1 MNSADTP
8 REQQITDLSNATAFD
23 ANGDKVGSISDV
35 FINDATG
42 RPDFIEVNTGL
53 FGTGSSLVPLTG
65 SSLRDG
71 EIHLPFAKDRI
82 QDAPEVQDPT
92 ALSVDDKEAY
102 LRYYGLAGSGVEPV
116 AGTGDR
122 RQAHAPARPD
132 ASDAALIRSEERLNV
147 STRRRPTERVVLRK
161 YVVEE
166 MQTIEVPVRREE
178 YRIEREPI
186 TDTAGIGG
194 EDRVEDAHHDED
206 FASLVIYEERVKIEK
221 EIVPVERVTL
231 RKEIVR
237 ATATATEDVA
247 KERIAAEETR

>member
-8 REQQITDLSNATAFD
+8 RDQQIVDLTNATAYD
-23 ANGDKVGSISDV
+23 ANGDKIGSVSDV

-71 EIHLPFAKDRI
+71 EIHLPFAKERI
-82 QDAPEVQDPT
+82 KDAPDVQDPT

-102 LRYYGLAGSGVEPV
+102 LRYYGLAEPTAEVET
-116 AGTGDR
+116 GTGDR
-122 RQAHAPARPD
+122 RQAHAPAGADTPD
-132 ASDAALIRSEERLNV
+132 ADAALIRSEERLNV
-147 STRRRPTERVVLRK
+147 SKRRRPNERVVLRK

-166 MQTIEVPVRREE
+166 TQTIEVPVRREE

-186 TDTAGIGG
+186 TDAGAT
-194 EDRVEDAHHDED
+194 DASSGVVDED
-206 FASLVIYEERVKIEK
+206 SASLVIYEERVKIEK
-221 EIVPVERVTL
+221 EIVPVERITL

-237 ATATATEDVA
+237 DTATVSEDVA
-247 KERIAAEETR
+247 KERIEAEETR

>member
-8 REQQITDLSNATAFD
+8 REQQITDLSNATAYD
-23 ANGDKVGSISDV
+23 ANGDKIGSVSDV

-65 SSLRDG
+65 HSLREG
-71 EIHLPFAKDRI
+71 EIHLPFAKERI
-82 QDAPEVQDPT
+82 QDAPNVQDPT
-92 ALSVDDKEAY
+92 ALSVDEKEAY
-102 LRYYGLAGSGVEPV
+102 LRYYGLAEPAAEV
-116 AGTGDR
+116 AAGTGDR
-122 RQAHAPARPD
+122 REAHAPA
-132 ASDAALIRSEERLNV
+132 DAALIRSEERLNV
-147 STRRRPTERVVLRK
+147 SKRRRPTERVVLRK

-166 MQTIEVPVRREE
+166 TQTIEVPVRREE

-186 TDTAGIGG
+186 TDTSGVGGG
-194 EDRVEDAHHDED
+194 EDRVDEES
-206 FASLVIYEERVKIEK
+206 ASLVIYEERVKIEK

-237 ATATATEDVA
+237 DTATVSEDVA
-247 KERIAAEETR
+247 KERIEAEETR